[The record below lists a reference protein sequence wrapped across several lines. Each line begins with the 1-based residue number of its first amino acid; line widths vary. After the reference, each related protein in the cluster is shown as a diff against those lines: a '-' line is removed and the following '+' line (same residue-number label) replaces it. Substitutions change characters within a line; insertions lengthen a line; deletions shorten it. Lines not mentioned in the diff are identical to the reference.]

1 MSSVSIGLKK
11 IMSMQNINVAEAV
24 ETDSIIPKLKK
35 VQLAATGVR
44 NLPDGRSRDLLRDL
58 ADRVMANVGRIQEA
72 NRTDLEAMDDAD
84 PKKDRLK
91 LTEERIRDLAQSLR
105 DVAELDSPVGKVLL
119 ERTIEQGL
127 RLRKVTVPLGVV
139 GVIYESRPN
148 VTLDVASLCLR
159 SGNACVLKGGK
170 EAFHSNLALVSLI
183 HESLAAFDL
192 DPDAVLLL
200 PTDRKYLA
208 ELLSADQYVDI
219 VIPRGSESLINYVRQ
234 NSKIPAIE
242 TGAGVCHT
250 YVEKTADLDKAA
262 KIVVNAKV
270 SRPSV
275 CNSLDCVVVDEAVAA
290 DFLPRLKEGFEA
302 YNVQVFADEKSY
314 PVLEKASYQFLD
326 QAEEKHFGEEF
337 LDYKCAVKVVD
348 GLDEALSHI
357 RQHSSK
363 HSEAIVSSDADAIA
377 RFIND
382 VDAAAV
388 YSNASTRFTDG
399 GVFGLGAEIGIS
411 TQKLHA
417 RGPFALEKLVTE
429 KWIVNGD
436 GQIR

>member
-1 MSSVSIGLKK
+1 MTIRETSANG
-11 IMSMQNINVAEAV
+11 V
-24 ETDSIIPKLKK
+24 EEEIVDSIVPSLKK
-35 VQLAATGVR
+35 VQAAAADVR
-44 NLPDGRSRDLLRDL
+44 NLSDEDSRGLLNLL
-58 ADRVMANVGRIQEA
+58 ADIVLANVEA
-72 NRTDLEAMDDAD
+72 ILVANQKDLEKMDDGD

-91 LTEERIRDLAQSLR
+91 LTEQRIGDLSRSLR
-105 DVAELDSPVGKVLL
+105 EVAALESPTGNVLL

-127 RLRKVTVPLGVV
+127 RLKKITVPLGVV

-170 EAFHSNLALVSLI
+170 EAFYSNTALVQLI
-183 HESLAAFDL
+183 HQALEAYGVDSH
-192 DPDAVLLL
+192 AVLLL
-200 PTDRKYLA
+200 PTDRKFLA
-208 ELLSADQYVDI
+208 ELLNADKYVDI
-219 VIPRGSESLINYVRQ
+219 VIPRGSESLIQYVRQ

-250 YVEKTADLDKAA
+250 YVEKTADLEQAA
-262 KIVVNAKV
+262 RIVVNAKV

-275 CNSLDCVVVDEAVAA
+275 CNSLDCVVVDESVAA
-290 DFLPRLKEGFEA
+290 AFLPLLKEGFEA
-302 YNVQVFADEKSY
+302 YNVQVFADEKAF
-314 PVLEKASYQFLD
+314 PVLETAAYANLEKA
-326 QAEEKHFGEEF
+326 ETRHFGEEF
-337 LDYKCAVKVVD
+337 LDFKCAIKVVD
-348 GLDEALSHI
+348 GLDEALTHI
-357 RQHSSK
+357 RDYSSK
-363 HSEAIVSSDADAIA
+363 HSEAVVSKDPDVIT
-377 RFIND
+377 RFLND

-388 YSNASTRFTDG
+388 YANASTRFTDG